1 MLVVELLIGLPPAAT
16 PDEFSGVQL
25 KKSAR
30 ARPEWLEWQVGMG
43 IQGGGGKGPPCSSAP
58 RIPGLNRF
66 DNLCHRLL
74 SQ

>member
-1 MLVVELLIGLPPAAT
+1 MLVVRLLIGLPPAAT

-43 IQGGGGKGPPCSSAP
+43 IQGGKRA
-58 RIPGLNRF
+58 
-66 DNLCHRLL
+66 RLVHQL
-74 SQ
+74 LEFPV